1 MTTPLA
7 DAIAAAVADGSLAF
21 TDGKLNLVHA
31 GGSADAPPAARR
43 TVGERSNLALRQ
55 PEAYKPGQDVAVWLK
70 RMKLY
75 IDMVKITAPEERAY
89 LLTNALSQEAFAIM
103 CDLHLP
109 DEHWQQPA
117 ELEKSLLSRFGD
129 KKTQAGY
136 LIEFRA
142 ATQTAKED
150 VGAFLDRTEK
160 LGRKSYPSV
169 FTDRDS
175 PVALELVLKQ
185 IQAGLKSDWVASEL
199 AKLVPRTMDELR
211 EGLVRFETL
220 EAEASLR
227 KKVANSHLVVA
238 EPSAAAG
245 DQSQNGAA
253 SSTTPPPASNF
264 SGDGKS
270 SKKRGKKNQAKGTD
284 GQSTQSGGQ
293 KNGQN
298 NSSNTGNGAQSNSTS
313 APFNGQC
320 WNCGKSGHKGKDCRS
335 AKNPQASGGPQG
347 GHQGAQT
354 QNSGPRRWQNG
365 PLTCNRCGR
374 NGHVQARCF
383 SQQHVDG
390 RPLAPATIVYGDAA
404 AQAVSGVSS
413 YTAHSLGNVQP
424 LNYSRGATA
433 NRTSRPEAN

>member
-1 MTTPLA
+1 
-7 DAIAAAVADGSLAF
+7 
-21 TDGKLNLVHA
+21 
-31 GGSADAPPAARR
+31 
-43 TVGERSNLALRQ
+43 
-55 PEAYKPGQDVAVWLK
+55 
-70 RMKLY
+70 MKLY

-199 AKLVPRTMDELR
+199 AKLVPKTMDELR

-220 EAEASLR
+220 ESEAGLR

-245 DQSQNGAA
+245 DQSQSGAA
-253 SSTTPPPASNF
+253 SSNTPPAASNF
-264 SGDGKS
+264 SGDKKS
-270 SKKRGKKNQAKGTD
+270 SKRGKKNQAKGAD
-284 GQSTQSGGQ
+284 GQATQSGGP

-298 NSSNTGNGAQSNSTS
+298 GSNNAGNSAQSNATS
-313 APFNGQC
+313 AQFNGQC
-320 WNCGKSGHKGKDCRS
+320 WNCGKNGHKGKDCRS
-335 AKNPQASGGPQG
+335 TKNPQASGGPQG
-347 GHQGAQT
+347 GHQGAQN
-354 QNSGPRRWQNG
+354 QNGGQRRWPNG
-365 PLTCNRCGR
+365 PLMCHRCGR
-374 NGHVQARCF
+374 SGHATSRCF

-390 RPLAPATIVYGDAA
+390 RPLAPATIVYGDVT
-404 AQAVSGVSS
+404 AQAAGVST
-413 YTAHSLGNVQP
+413 YTATANSLGNVAT
-424 LNYSRGATA
+424 LNYHRGAA
-433 NRTSRPEAN
+433 SGRTSRPDLP